1 MFEDLD
7 RLARL
12 AARNVRSFLST
23 RRGLVIAAMAAAALL
38 LVWG

>member
-1 MFEDLD
+1 MLEDLS

-12 AARNVRSFLST
+12 AAQTVRSFLAT